1 MNKEEI
7 LAKSREDN
15 KNGDERDLKNRE
27 KSYSISAGVAT
38 FICIV
43 MATIE
48 EYLFQRSAM
57 DIWVIYTAIE
67 FATALSGA
75 ILSKKKWL
83 IGLSIFMG
91 LLFVAMVFFYI
102 RENIALL

>member
-7 LAKSREDN
+7 LARSRTDS

-27 KSYSISAGVAT
+27 KSYSISASVAT
-38 FICIV
+38 FVCIV
-43 MATIE
+43 MVAIE
-48 EYLFQRSAM
+48 EGLFKRNAM
-57 DIWVIYTAIE
+57 DIWVIYAAIE

-83 IGLSIFMG
+83 IVLSVFMG

-102 RENIALL
+102 QNNLALL

>member
-1 MNKEEI
+1 MNKDEI
-7 LAKSREDN
+7 LAKSRNEN

-38 FICIV
+38 LVCII

-48 EYLFQRSAM
+48 EMLFQRSAAG
-57 DIWVIYTAIE
+57 IWVIYAAIE
-67 FATALSGA
+67 FTTALSGA

-83 IGLSIFMG
+83 VGLSVFMG
-91 LLFVAMVFFYI
+91 IVLVAMVYFYI
-102 RENIALL
+102 RENLGC

>member
-1 MNKEEI
+1 MNKDEI
-7 LAKSREDN
+7 LAKSRNEN

-38 FICIV
+38 LVCII

-48 EYLFQRSAM
+48 EMLFQRSAL
-57 DIWVIYTAIE
+57 DIWVIYCAIE

-83 IGLSIFMG
+83 VGLSIFMG
-91 LLFVAMVFFYI
+91 IVLVAMVYFYI
-102 RENIALL
+102 RENLGC

>member
-1 MNKEEI
+1 MNKDEI
-7 LAKSREDN
+7 SARSRNEN

-38 FICIV
+38 LVCII

-48 EYLFQRSAM
+48 EMLFQRSATS
-57 DIWVIYTAIE
+57 IWVIYAAIE
-67 FATALSGA
+67 FASALSGA

-83 IGLSIFMG
+83 VGLSIFMG
-91 LLFVAMVFFYI
+91 IVLVAMVYLYI
-102 RENIALL
+102 RENLGC